1 MRKTISLIPVA
12 LVLFTFST
20 GFVDAGNLSKGKR
33 VFNKCKACHT
43 LVAGKNRVGPSLKG
57 VFGRK
62 AGTAS
67 KYRYS
72 KAMKK
77 AGLDGLV
84 WSEETISKFLVKPR
98 TFIKRTKMSFAGLKK
113 TTDIKNL
120 LAFLKQATK

>member
-12 LVLFTFST
+12 VLIVFSIN
-20 GFVDAGNLSKGKR
+20 FADAANLSKGKR
-33 VFNKCKACHT
+33 VFNKCKACHS

-57 VFGRK
+57 IFGRK
-62 AGTAS
+62 AGSAP

-77 AGLDGLV
+77 AGSDGLV
-84 WSEETISKFLVKPR
+84 WSEKTIAKFLVKPR

-113 TTDIKNL
+113 TTDIKTL
-120 LAFLKQATK
+120 LAFLKHATK